1 MLPLFDA
8 VALEANPR
16 SAKAGLVTEAI
27 SESIAETPDTFPF
40 KTKGVLVGASDY
52 DGLDRK
58 RYELRFENPHV
69 EGILDGGHNMLA
81 IGTHILALATGD
93 EKLPRRI
100 KRWPDFKD
108 AWEENRPL
116 VNALRKAGPEDA
128 DETGPLDFLIPLE
141 ILVPSDVEDEEVVRE
156 FKSSLLDICA
166 ARNNNVEL
174 RLETKAN
181 QKGYYAE

>member
-40 KTKGVLVGASDY
+40 KTKGVLAGASDY

-81 IGTHILALATGD
+81 IGTHILALAPGD

-100 KRWPDFKD
+100 KRRS
-108 AWEENRPL
+108 EEHTSELQSLMR
-116 VNALRKAGPEDA
+116 
-128 DETGPLDFLIPLE
+128 I
-141 ILVPSDVEDEEVVRE
+141 
-156 FKSSLLDICA
+156 SSAIFCL
-166 ARNNNVEL
+166 
-174 RLETKAN
+174 
-181 QKGYYAE
+181 QKTQNSIHN